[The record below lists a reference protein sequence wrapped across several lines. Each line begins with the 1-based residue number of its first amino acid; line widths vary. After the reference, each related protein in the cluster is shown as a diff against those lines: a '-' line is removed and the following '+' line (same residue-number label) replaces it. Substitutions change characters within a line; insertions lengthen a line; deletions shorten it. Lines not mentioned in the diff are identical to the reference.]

1 MAAGGQVGGYEFKVK
16 GKLPTTCQ
24 CLICQELIRECT
36 ELPCHHPYCKSC
48 LLRWEEQKREEN
60 ERLGRYQKLNPVVCC
75 MILVIR
81 PLKWKFPKFY
91 PIILVPPKFCS
102 LIIHFREPEKH
113 ILKSYTFSHLRVKK
127 RIVSSFYGRVFK
139 FHHFI

>member
-1 MAAGGQVGGYEFKVK
+1 MKRDMSCVLRYYKEDVKSLLNDQNSFFLIFISDKMAAGGQVGGYEFKVK

-60 ERLGRYQKLNPVVCC
+60 ERLRRYKN
-75 MILVIR
+75 
-81 PLKWKFPKFY
+81 
-91 PIILVPPKFCS
+91 
-102 LIIHFREPEKH
+102 
-113 ILKSYTFSHLRVKK
+113 
-127 RIVSSFYGRVFK
+127 
-139 FHHFI
+139 